1 MNTKTGKAAFCI
13 HFFIIRKIN
22 PVRLIYVTSQ
32 NRVGSMYI
40 TTREKAIIELLVKT
54 SGKHTVTSLANHLNV
69 SVRTVHRDL
78 IGVEKILHSF
88 NLHLL
93 RNIETGLKI
102 EGKNE
107 NIFRLVQNVTTII
120 PIDQTP
126 EEKKLLLLIALMQE
140 EAFKIQALA
149 NELGVSNATLT
160 TYLEELTEWLSSFNV
175 TITRKRGVGVDL
187 IGSES
192 AKRKALAS
200 YFLLFFNEELIES
213 LFLLENHKYAKEL
226 ILHYFHPEYIVVID
240 RIVNT
245 IFDRTQQRLADND
258 YIGLIVHIGITM
270 QRVDASFFLEE
281 DEGAIHNLT
290 NEYNL
295 INEICA
301 ELETAFSVAFTEQ
314 DIIYLAV
321 ILKGSKLQA
330 VNVVPYDSLVLS
342 KMVKSLIQDVSS
354 QLHIDLTNDFSL
366 YQGLLAHMEPSLY
379 RIKQQMGLFNPLKE
393 EIKQKYPILFLAVK
407 NSVEQLFT
415 EIDSIPD
422 DEIAFI
428 VLHFGSALV
437 MREEKLS
444 IQALVVCP
452 TGIGTS
458 KMLASRIKKEIIG
471 IDHIDIKSIKEVHDQ
486 TNIKNYDLIISTV
499 KLPSLNNGY
508 LLVSPLL
515 TEENIL
521 AIKSYLRNNL
531 KKLTEK
537 REYIPIPSTEVSP
550 TGVASSGT
558 IVELLSQLK
567 AIQESIEAV
576 LNNFRVYKMHHINNH
591 EKVLAEMVITAQKE
605 ELLNSAIDVLTALR
619 ERERKGGLGIPGTG
633 MGLFHCRDKNIHKL
647 IFQISHLHEPIL
659 VKGMDGSD
667 MYMKNLLLLL
677 APEELSVREQ
687 EIVSLIS
694 TSLIEDSEA
703 IMIFSSS
710 NEEVIRGKLEN
721 IFLHYLQTKII
732 KE

>member
-1 MNTKTGKAAFCI
+1 
-13 HFFIIRKIN
+13 
-22 PVRLIYVTSQ
+22 
-32 NRVGSMYI
+32 MYI

-54 SGKHTVTSLANHLNV
+54 SGKHTVSSLANHLNV

-78 IGVEKILHSF
+78 TGVEKILKSF
-88 NLHLL
+88 DLHLVRQMESGL
-93 RNIETGLKI
+93 RI

-107 NIFRLVQNVTTII
+107 NIFRLVQNVTSIV

-140 EAFKIQALA
+140 EAFKIQSLA
-149 NELGVSNATLT
+149 MELGVSNTTLT
-160 TYLEELTEWLSSFNV
+160 TYLGELTEWLSHFNV
-175 TITRKRGVGVDL
+175 TISRKRGVGVDL
-187 IGSES
+187 IGSEA

-213 LFLLENHKYAKEL
+213 LFLLENNKYAQES
-226 ILHYFHPEYIVVID
+226 ILHYFFPEYIVVID
-240 RIVNT
+240 RLVNT
-245 IFDRTQQRLADND
+245 IFDSTQQRLADND

-270 QRVDASFFLEE
+270 QRTESSYFLEE
-281 DEGAIHNLT
+281 EEGSNHSLT

-295 INEICA
+295 IKNICA
-301 ELETAFSVAFTEQ
+301 ELEKTFSITFTEQ

-330 VNVVPYDSLVLS
+330 VDVVPYDSLVLS
-342 KMVKSLIQDVSS
+342 KIVKTLIQEVSL
-354 QLHIDLTNDFSL
+354 QLHVDLTNDFSL

-393 EIKQKYPILFLAVK
+393 EIKQKYPFLFLAVK
-407 NSVEQLFT
+407 NSVEKQFA

-444 IQALVVCP
+444 IHALVVCP

-458 KMLASRIKKEIIG
+458 KMLASRIKKEILG
-471 IDHIDIKSIKEVHDQ
+471 IDHIEIKSIKEIQDQ
-486 TNIKNYDLIISTV
+486 TNVKNYDLIISTV
-499 KLPSLNNGY
+499 KLPFLDVDY

-515 TEENIL
+515 TEQNIT
-521 AIKSYLRNNL
+521 AIKNYLRNNL
-531 KKLTEK
+531 TSLTEK
-537 REYIPIPSTEVSP
+537 REYIPL
-550 TGVASSGT
+550 SGT
-558 IVELLSQLK
+558 NVSSSEAAQSGSIYDVIQQLK
-567 AIQESIEAV
+567 IVQESIEDIL
-576 LNNFRVYKMHHINNH
+576 LNFKVYKMDRVKDH
-591 EKVLAEMVITAQKE
+591 ENVLAEMVITAQSEK
-605 ELLNSAIDVLTALR
+605 LLDSARDVLTSLS
-619 ERERKGGLGIPGTG
+619 ERESKGGLGIPGTG
-633 MGLFHCRDKNIHKL
+633 MGLFHCRDKNVHKL
-647 IFQISHLHEPIL
+647 IFQISHLHEPIM
-659 VKGMDGSD
+659 VKGMDGND
-667 MYMKNLLLLL
+667 MLIKNILLLL
-677 APEELSVREQ
+677 APEELSMREQ

-694 TSLIEDSEA
+694 TSLIENSEA
-703 IMIFSSS
+703 MMIFSSS
-710 NEEVIRGKLEN
+710 NEEVIRRKLEN

>member
-1 MNTKTGKAAFCI
+1 
-13 HFFIIRKIN
+13 
-22 PVRLIYVTSQ
+22 
-32 NRVGSMYI
+32 MYI

-54 SGKHTVTSLANHLNV
+54 SGKHTVSSLANHLNV

-78 IGVEKILHSF
+78 TGVEKVLQSF
-88 NLHLL
+88 NLQLVRH
-93 RNIETGLKI
+93 IETGLRI

-107 NIFRLVQNVTTII
+107 NIFRLVQNVTSII

-126 EEKKLLLLIALMQE
+126 EEKKLQLLLALMQE

-149 NELGVSNATLT
+149 NDLGVSNATLT
-160 TYLEELTEWLSSFNV
+160 TYLEELTEWLIPFNV

-200 YFLLFFNEELIES
+200 YFLLFFYEELIES
-213 LFLLENHKYAKEL
+213 LFLLENNKYTQEL
-226 ILHYFHPEYIVVID
+226 ILHYFLPEYMVVVD
-240 RIVNT
+240 RLVNT
-245 IFDRTQQRLADND
+245 IFDRNQQRLADND

-270 QRVDASFFLEE
+270 QRLNASFYLEE
-281 DEGAIHNLT
+281 EVGSINNLT

-295 INEICA
+295 IKEICA
-301 ELETAFSVAFTEQ
+301 EINSAFSITFMEQ
-314 DIIYLAV
+314 DMIYLAV
-321 ILKGSKLQA
+321 ILKGSKLQE
-330 VNVVPYDSLVLS
+330 VNVIPYDSLVFS
-342 KMVKSLIQDVSS
+342 KMVKSLIQDVST

-393 EIKQKYPILFLAVK
+393 EIKQKYPFLFLAVK
-407 NSVEQLFT
+407 NSVEKLFT
-415 EIDSIPD
+415 DMDSIPD

-444 IQALVVCP
+444 IHALVVCP

-471 IDHIDIKSIKEVHDQ
+471 IDHIDIKSIKEVQDQ
-486 TNIKNYDLIISTV
+486 TNLKDYDLIISTV
-499 KLPSLNNGY
+499 KLPFLSSGY

-521 AIKSYLRNNL
+521 AIKNFLRNNL
-531 KKLTEK
+531 KTLTEK
-537 REYIPIPSTEVSP
+537 RDYLPKSNREVSK
-550 TGVASSGT
+550 TDAVSKGT
-558 IVELLSQLK
+558 LLEVLKELK
-567 AIQESIEAV
+567 FIQESIEAV
-576 LNNFRVYKMHHINNH
+576 LNHFRVYKMHHVNSH
-591 EKVLAEMVITAQKE
+591 EKVLAEMVITAQKDN
-605 ELLNSAIDVLTALR
+605 LLNSSIDVLTSLR
-619 ERERKGGLGIPGTG
+619 ERENKGGLGIPGTG
-633 MGLFHCRDKNIHKL
+633 MGLFHCRDKNIHKI
-647 IFQISHLHEPIL
+647 IFQICHLHEPIL
-659 VKGMDGSD
+659 IKAMDGSD
-667 MYMKNLLLLL
+667 LYMKNLLLLL
-677 APEELSVREQ
+677 APEELGVREQ

-710 NEEVIRGKLEN
+710 NEDVIRGKLEN